1 MYSIIQPSISLERLE
16 PFHLDLFDDEA
27 DGLPVG
33 WALEHQ
39 NDYDALRRFVKTP
52 DPQEGVKSTEADGV
66 WIREVFET
74 HLKHVVIDR
83 KFIDKLSR
91 FRIEFTI
98 RNEDHINFFGGNL
111 FGVDVVRFRQSDRD
125 YVFNELLQTEEVTIR
140 NALEKAPTINTSFI
154 VTSDALN
161 NTLIWLAYRIRNTP
175 GLSDK
180 QRWQGQ
186 LDAML
191 LMNYRFYTS
200 LMYRYFQFAA
210 DPEIAKATYASLSRK
225 FAIKQYGSWNAVFNH
240 RAEEILGPT
249 SIHKRVFDKM
259 DSDLGVRYA
268 ISDIQGRIRSMCRLL
283 TREHLAMVAAKER
296 IVSESA
302 VIEHDGEEILK
313 DRVKSL
319 RVYGEYLRT
328 VITDERAFIKT
339 QLFEV
344 ICQAM
349 PTMPP
354 RQLQTT
360 LEYLVNEAKK
370 PNSTVIDRLVNDTL
384 VHAFGYL
391 YQNRQL
397 VRNLNDLA
405 TILTKL
411 RGTYTSSR
419 NSEQSLLDLREFTED
434 LVRKATKNKH
444 AGNIAAV
451 RTGVL
456 LYIVAR
462 ALTMKRY
469 SQ

>member
-1 MYSIIQPSISLERLE
+1 MYAIIQPGLSIEALTPLKVDVFEDEVDSLVGDWSLES
-16 PFHLDLFDDEA
+16 
-27 DGLPVG
+27 
-33 WALEHQ
+33 Q
-39 NDYDALRRFVKTP
+39 SDYDALMRFVKEP
-52 DPQEGVKSTEADGV
+52 DAVEGRRSMEADGV
-66 WIREVFET
+66 WIRGVFET
-74 HLKHVVIDR
+74 LLKDLVIDKR
-83 KFIDKLSR
+83 FIDKLSR

-125 YVFNELLQTEEVTIR
+125 YIFNELLQTDEVIIK
-140 NALEKAPTINTSFI
+140 NALDKVPTINTSFI
-154 VTSDALN
+154 VTSDTLN
-161 NTLIWLAYRIRNTP
+161 NTLIWLTHKIRNTK
-175 GLSDK
+175 GLTDK

-186 LDAML
+186 MDVIL

-240 RAEEILGPT
+240 RAEEILSHN
-249 SIHKRVFDKM
+249 SIHRRVFDTM

-302 VIEHDGEEILK
+302 VMEHDGEEILK
-313 DRVKSL
+313 DKVKSL
-319 RVYGEYLRT
+319 RIYTEYLHS
-328 VITDERAFIKT
+328 VISDERSFIKP
-339 QLFEV
+339 QLFQI
-344 ICQAM
+344 ICEAM

-354 RQLQTT
+354 HQLQAT
-360 LEYLVNEAKK
+360 LDYLVLEAKK
-370 PNSTVIDRLVNDTL
+370 PNNEIIDKLINDTL
-384 VHAFGYL
+384 IHAFGYL
-391 YQNRQL
+391 YQNRQM
-397 VRNLNDLA
+397 VRNMSDLA
-405 TILTKL
+405 MILTKL

-419 NSEQSLLDLREFTED
+419 NSEQNLLNLREFTED
-434 LVRKATKNKH
+434 LVKRATKNKH
-444 AGNIAAV
+444 AGNIASV